1 MGTIRLKGEGVFSRR
16 GGELAE
22 FLSEVGLDPST
33 GDRCFL
39 GRNFLLDEAVP
50 EPRADSY
57 VAEGAAARHAD
68 LNTWT
73 DRHQDYLKRR
83 VRPEQPPVGPPGT
96 LNPARPEV
104 CPETFRFPEAFSFA
118 AAKTDLYL
126 LRVVNA
132 RKLAQDLVETE
143 GDILGWAREVLAS
156 GDRESAAGHAL
167 AAALGRW
174 SSQLDLRPVYA
185 TFWEDQRDLFEF
197 EKDRP
202 DWADALRDRLGL
214 LHLSPRLRGEIPVLV
229 FRYPV
234 SEVPRHAEVR
244 DGRPLAAPTVLDGEL
259 CEAFCPAP
267 RGQTCG
273 RVVDLSAPFEEPSR
287 EVVHPFFPYRIE
299 HLFRLGAVRRPVPS
313 SLRESRKTHL
323 MAVQTLC
330 SRPDYGMGTDGDLLS

>member
-22 FLSEVGLDPST
+22 FLSEVGQDSSM

-39 GRNFLLDEAVP
+39 GRNFLLDEAIA
-50 EPRADSY
+50 EARADSY
-57 VAEGAAARHAD
+57 AAEGAAARHAD
-68 LNTWT
+68 LAFWT
-73 DRHQDYLKRR
+73 SRHEDYLTQR
-83 VRPEQPPVGPPGT
+83 VRLKQPPVGPPGT

-132 RKLAQDLVETE
+132 RNLARDAVVAEADL
-143 GDILGWAREVLAS
+143 LGWAREVLAS
-156 GDRESAAGHAL
+156 GDRESTAGHAL
-167 AAALGRW
+167 AAAVGRW

-185 TFWEDQRDLFEF
+185 TFWEDHRDLF

-229 FRYPV
+229 FQYKV
-234 SEVPRHAEVR
+234 SEVPRHVEVR
-244 DGRPLAAPTVLDGEL
+244 DGRPLAAPTVLDGDL

-267 RGQTCG
+267 RGETCG
-273 RVVDLSAPFEEPSR
+273 RVVDLSAPFDEPSR
-287 EVVHPFFPYRIE
+287 EVVHPFFPYRVE
-299 HLFRLGAVRRPVPS
+299 HLYRVGTVRRPVPPL
-313 SLRESRKTHL
+313 LREARKTHL
-323 MAVQTLC
+323 LAVQALC